1 MKRNLLTFLIV
12 SVGFLMVSDLL
23 FAHHSA
29 AAYDNAKQVSVTGTV
44 TDFQFVN
51 PHVLIFMVAK
61 DEGGSIQKWQ
71 GELTSPNHL
80 VRVGWTRGIMKP
92 GDEITLTGYQSR
104 SGANSLRITKVVL
117 NGQVLRTSENN

>member
-12 SVGFLMVSDLL
+12 SIGFLMVSDLL
-23 FAHHSA
+23 LAHHSA
-29 AAYDNAKQVSVTGTV
+29 AAYDNTKEVTVTGTV

-51 PHVLIFMVAK
+51 PHVLIFLMAK

-80 VRVGWTRGIMKP
+80 VRVGWNREIMKP
-92 GDEITLTGYQSR
+92 GDQITLTGYQSR
-104 SGANSLRITKVVL
+104 SGANSLRLRKVVL
-117 NGQVLRTSENN
+117 NGQVLRTGENN